1 MNNGIEAIAAERR
14 RQIEVHGYD
23 VKHDKLESVPKLIL
37 AAKCYARQAV
47 LEHWGKRLNSE
58 KVPFLWP
65 WDEHHW
71 KPSETPRRNLEKAGA
86 LIAAAIDRLDAD
98 K

>member
-23 VKHDKLESVPKLIL
+23 AEHDAKSDSFAIYEASMSYMF
-37 AAKCYARQAV
+37 AAWALLTGKGCAV
-47 LEHWGKRLNSE
+47 DAPPS
-58 KVPFLWP
+58 WP

-71 KPSETPRRNLEKAGA
+71 KPSEDPRRNLEKAGA
-86 LIAAAIDRLDAD
+86 LIAAAIDRLDAEE
-98 K
+98 